1 MGERLSALA
10 ALMHHAVPG
19 AQALAETF
27 HRRHAD
33 DQLLIDKWLTLQ
45 ATNPQPGTL
54 ERVHA
59 LLDHA
64 AFSLRNPNKVRAL
77 PGAFA
82 RQNRARFHDASGA
95 GYRLIGAQLAVLDA
109 INPQIAARLA
119 AVFNGWRR
127 LEANRAA
134 MMRAELERLA
144 ALPGLSRDTGE
155 IVSRALSG

>member
-19 AQALAETF
+19 AQALAEAF

-33 DQLLIDKWLTLQ
+33 DQLLIDKWLSLQ

-59 LLDHA
+59 LIEHP

-77 PGAFA
+77 LGAFA
-82 RQNRARFHDASGA
+82 RQNRARFHEASGA
-95 GYRLIGAQLAVLDA
+95 GYRLLGSQLAVLDA

-119 AVFNGWRR
+119 AAFNGWRR
-127 LEANRAA
+127 LEPNRAA

-144 ALPGLSRDTGE
+144 ALPGLSRDTSE
-155 IVSRALSG
+155 IVSRALAG